1 MREEKNGRT
10 FKMQQ
15 ETYLSND
22 SLDLLIYSFLNT
34 LLYLYLFATSSII
47 FTPTWIKWDLNIYEQ
62 GRQINCY

>member
-10 FKMQQ
+10 LKMQQ

-34 LLYLYLFATSSII
+34 LLYLYLFATSRII